1 MINNRKLI
9 VVMPAYKAAQTVEM
23 TYKDLPHD
31 IVDEV
36 ILVDD
41 NSPDDTVNVAKS
53 LGITVIKHE
62 NNRGYGGNQK
72 TCYRTALDKG
82 ADIVVMVHPDYQ
94 YDPRLVTSMAG
105 MIASDIYDIS
115 LGSRMLGK
123 GALKGGMPM
132 YKYIANRAL
141 TFIENLLLGAK
152 LSEYHTG
159 YRAYSREL
167 LEHIDFEKNSE
178 DFVFDNQFLGQAI
191 IADARIG
198 EISTPTKYFDEASS
212 INFMRSCKYG
222 FGVLAVSGFG
232 LLHRLGVY
240 THPIFTYINTK

>member
-1 MINNRKLI
+1 MINNKKLI

-41 NSPDDTVNVAKS
+41 NSPDDTVSVAQS
-53 LGITVIKHE
+53 LGITVIKHQ

-167 LEHIDFEKNSE
+167 LERIDFEKNSE

-222 FGVLAVSGFG
+222 FGVLAVSGLGF
-232 LLHRLGVY
+232 LHRIGAY